1 MVEAVGIEPTSEA
14 EPPRRLRAYPP
25 FGSRPGS
32 CPEAGHFK
40 RQRPRR
46 CRLGP
51 GHPDL
56 VQPAS
61 LRFPSQQVSEVPRRG
76 G

>member
-32 CPEAGHFK
+32 CPEAGHFM

-46 CRLGP
+46 CRLRP
-51 GHPDL
+51 GHPGI
-56 VQPAS
+56 VQPA
-61 LRFPSQQVSEVPRRG
+61 E
-76 G
+76 